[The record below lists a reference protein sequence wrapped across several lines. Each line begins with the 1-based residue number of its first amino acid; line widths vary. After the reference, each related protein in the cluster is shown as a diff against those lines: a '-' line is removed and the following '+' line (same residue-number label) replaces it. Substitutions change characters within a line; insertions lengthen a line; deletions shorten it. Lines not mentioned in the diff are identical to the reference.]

1 MRCNRGNNA
10 AEDIQKFING
20 YGFSKFDVYPRTD
33 DYLAIDVEGI
43 NEDEVAS
50 LLNRLHAWNLNVNQ
64 WEHYIEIYIGND
76 DRW

>member
-1 MRCNRGNNA
+1 MRCNKGDRA

-20 YGFSKFDVYPRTD
+20 YDFSKFDVYSRTD

-43 NEDEVAS
+43 NEDEVVS
-50 LLNRLHAWNLNVNQ
+50 LLNRLHAWNLSANQ